1 MQSRPRRVDPGAS
14 VPAPE
19 LLEVAQTWW
28 DVDRVPIV
36 TWSADGTVY
45 DLVDPGE
52 PDRRLRL
59 LRLAS
64 SPHEPPRRVAEVL
77 ADGLAA
83 CDFPPTGEEASPNR
97 VAATLKAARLAV
109 DLA

>member
-1 MQSRPRRVDPGAS
+1 MHSRPRRVDLGAS
-14 VPAPE
+14 VPAPG

-28 DVDRVPIV
+28 DVDRVPVV

-45 DLVDPGE
+45 DLVDPVE

-64 SPHEPPRRVAEVL
+64 PPHEPPRRVAEVL

-109 DLA
+109 DPA

>member
-1 MQSRPRRVDPGAS
+1 MHGGSRRVDLGAS

-28 DVDRVPIV
+28 DVDRVPV
-36 TWSADGTVY
+36 VAWSADGTVY
-45 DLVDPGE
+45 DLVDPGD

-64 SPHEPPRRVAEVL
+64 TPHEPPRRVAEVL
-77 ADGLAA
+77 AEGLAA

-109 DLA
+109 DPA

>member
-1 MQSRPRRVDPGAS
+1 MQNDPHRVDLDPGVA
-14 VPAPE
+14 APE

-28 DVDRVPIV
+28 DVDRVPAV

-45 DLVDPGE
+45 DLVDPANS
-52 PDRRLRL
+52 DRRLRL

-64 SPHEPPRRVAEVL
+64 PPHEPPRRVAEVL
-77 ADGLAA
+77 AEGLAA
-83 CDFPPTGEEASPNR
+83 CDFPPTGEEASANR

-109 DLA
+109 DPA